1 MRTARACRAGIAI
14 TVTPRLALRRRWSV
28 GCPFRVTMRPR
39 SSCAVPV
46 YFTPDEV
53 AARFK
58 VPRARVLAWARSG
71 RLHGVKV
78 GRVWRFTEE
87 DLDAFLQAE
96 QERQEEP

>member
-1 MRTARACRAGIAI
+1 MMAASA
-14 TVTPRLALRRRWSV
+14 
-28 GCPFRVTMRPR
+28 
-39 SSCAVPV
+39 PV

-53 AARFK
+53 AERFK

-78 GRVWRFTEE
+78 GRVWRFTED

-96 QERQEEP
+96 QARDQDTES